1 MQSQSGMC
9 QHHTHARAPACPRAC
24 APTQQFKPRKVT
36 LGSLCVPG
44 EPLLPL
50 YSPSVRLL
58 CAPLLLSFLP
68 SARAVRPSL
77 SVFSHSPL
85 SLLSTVLGHFPAFF
99 PSPSISAPPVACATE
114 RADLKHTRTY
124 TSGCVPVLSLLLSR
138 SLVLYRKEAVRVR
151 VCLRVRVWRCVCSL
165 PSLPRQQQRTSPGA
179 RPRS

>member
-1 MQSQSGMC
+1 MFQVSPFFHSI
-9 QHHTHARAPACPRAC
+9 
-24 APTQQFKPRKVT
+24 
-36 LGSLCVPG
+36 
-44 EPLLPL
+44 PLLSDFSVLLSYFPSFL
-50 YSPSVRLL
+50 PPVLSVRLSV
-58 CAPLLLSFLP
+58 SFPTL
-68 SARAVRPSL
+68 
-77 SVFSHSPL
+77 PL